1 MMLSYAMDFVSY
13 LLTEGYLESYNLRNI
28 ILYGSVARGDFTKD
42 SDIDIF
48 IDIDADKK
56 FKEKLKNTVHNFYG
70 SVWHRNWE
78 RFAITNQ
85 INCLAGR
92 LEEWKDLERSIIS
105 NGIVLYGSYKPE
117 INGKVMTLFYI
128 EGVKPESR
136 RVFINR
142 KLFGYKR
149 YGKKISGLMQELN
162 GEKIGKGCFMIPI
175 ESSQKMLQFLRKN
188 KVKTTIREINLI

>member
-1 MMLSYAMDFVSY
+1 MMISYAMDFVSY
-13 LLTEGYLESYNLRNI
+13 LLTEGYFESYNLRSI
-28 ILYGSVARGDFTKD
+28 ILYGSVVRGDFRKD

-48 IDIDADKK
+48 IDVDSDEK

-70 SVWHRNWE
+70 SAWHRNWE

-85 INCLAGR
+85 INCLAGK
-92 LEEWKDLERSIIS
+92 LDEWKDLERSIIS

-117 INGKVMTLFYI
+117 IKGKFMTLFYI

-162 GEKIGKGCFMIPI
+162 GEKIGKGCFIVPM

>member
-1 MMLSYAMDFVSY
+1 MMISYATDFVSY
-13 LLTEGYLESYNLRNI
+13 LLTESYLESYNLRSI
-28 ILYGSVARGDFTKD
+28 ILYGSAARGDFTKE

-56 FKEKLKNTVHNFYG
+56 FKEKLKNTMHNFYG
-70 SVWHRNWE
+70 SVWYQNWE

-85 INCLAGR
+85 INCLAGK

-105 NGIVLYGSYKPE
+105 NGIMLYGSYKPE
-117 INGKVMTLFYI
+117 IKGKFMALFYI

-136 RVFINR
+136 RVFMNR

-162 GEKIGKGCFMIPI
+162 GEKIGKGCFIIPMN
-175 ESSQKMLQFLRKN
+175 SSQKMLQFLRKN